1 MLFFYDEDWMRWFDF
16 YYNGPT
22 GQSDSSGGGRG
33 DSRASHH
40 MWRPSLCKGHTW
52 KHADGGDDNPMKT
65 KIIQMLNNVGI
76 IEGKSQILSLRL
88 TKI

>member
-1 MLFFYDEDWMRWFDF
+1 MVRWFNL

-33 DSRASHH
+33 DSRPSHH
-40 MWRPSLCKGHTW
+40 MWRPSLCKGHTC
-52 KHADGGDDNPMKT
+52 KHADGGDDNPMKI

-76 IEGKSQILSLRL
+76 IEGKSQI
-88 TKI
+88 